1 MTYSAASSFVVCSV
15 ARWGHTDASEFTCS
29 RNEGDAESATARM
42 LQTSDARGAVALLGK
57 GNRMNKRQAKIDA
70 LSASA
75 VVLFGL
81 ADSDFGDELCDENR
95 EKLLRAVNNIA
106 QRLWERSMKLKERD
120 G

>member
-1 MTYSAASSFVVCSV
+1 MRPNSFAHVTKATQR
-15 ARWGHTDASEFTCS
+15 ARRRGCHGHL
-29 RNEGDAESATARM
+29 G
-42 LQTSDARGAVALLGK
+42 QRGAVALLGK

-106 QRLWERSMKLKERD
+106 QRLWERSMKLKERN